1 MVLDWSALAPGPS
14 GTAMLGES
22 GIEAAARRGRE
33 RLRREEEQRALENK
47 DKGRGYGAFTSD
59 AASDVTL
66 VPGGQLNDLSSES
79 TSNRRTDKEI
89 RAEAQRTN
97 GETRSGGLKGKLGR
111 FKKTLTG

>member
-1 MVLDWSALAPGPS
+1 
-14 GTAMLGES
+14 MLGES

-47 DKGRGYGAFTSD
+47 EKGRGYGAFTSD